1 MGGTIGAGANFKRF
15 AMITKSSEQINN
27 IEKESLFVIKIGGNV
42 IDDENSLHSFLKD
55 FSSIKEKKILVHGG
69 GKIATAIGDKLD
81 IQSKYIDGRRIT
93 DDETIDLVTMVYGG
107 LVNKKIV
114 AALQSLQCNAIGLSG
129 ADANVLPAKK
139 RPVKTIDYGWV
150 GDVDAAEINTSA
162 WQLFIDN
169 NLVPV
174 VASLTHDKEGHILNT
189 NADTMAAVL
198 SIALSEFYKVKL
210 IYCFEKN
217 GVLTNVDD
225 ETTIITELD
234 VQTYNELKE
243 DKKLFA
249 GILPKI
255 DNAFDAVNNGVYKVV
270 IGNSYQLLQ
279 LVKGESGTKIIS

>member
-15 AMITKSSEQINN
+15 AMIIKSSEQINN
-27 IEKESLFVIKIGGNV
+27 IERELLLVIKIGGNV
-42 IDDENSLHSFLKD
+42 IDDEKSLRSFLRE
-55 FSSIKEKKILVHGG
+55 FSSIKGEKILVHGG
-69 GKIATAIGDKLD
+69 GKIATTIGDKLN

-114 AALQSLQCNAIGLSG
+114 ATLQSLQCNAIGLSG

-189 NADTMAAVL
+189 NAD
-198 SIALSEFYKVKL
+198 I
-210 IYCFEKN
+210 
-217 GVLTNVDD
+217 
-225 ETTIITELD
+225 
-234 VQTYNELKE
+234 
-243 DKKLFA
+243 LF
-249 GILPKI
+249 
-255 DNAFDAVNNGVYKVV
+255 
-270 IGNSYQLLQ
+270 
-279 LVKGESGTKIIS
+279 

>member
-1 MGGTIGAGANFKRF
+1 
-15 AMITKSSEQINN
+15 MITNPPEQINN
-27 IEKESLFVIKIGGNV
+27 IERELLLVIKIGGNV
-42 IDDENSLHSFLKD
+42 IDDEKSLRSFLRE
-55 FSSIKEKKILVHGG
+55 FSSIKGEKILVHGG
-69 GKIATAIGDKLD
+69 GKIATAIGDKLN

-114 AALQSLQCNAIGLSG
+114 ATLQSLQCNAIGLSG

-150 GDVDAAEINTSA
+150 GDVDATEINTST